1 MWFPERIRNIASV
14 DVEPAIRALE
24 KLDESDWL
32 ADEAL
37 KKKLAGDRPAQLLFF
52 YSMSKEE
59 YAAALAKGPIQQSDV
74 KQLGAYDQLFDEFG
88 YLFEAIQSHYP
99 AGGVFLRAQIARMPP
114 GGKIKEHKD
123 NLLILENTHRL
134 HIPIITTAKLKF
146 FVDGERVTMEAG
158 HIYELNN
165 QLNHWVENPKDSIN
179 RVHLILDYL
188 PPEYNIP
195 ASADE
200 NFKFYIREHRA
211 GRKSKPSDVKVDLPK
226 VVATVAHGDSQAGY
240 SYAVYLID
248 FKNKASSK
256 VIGTAVFDA
265 GGASLNLSKAPYGVV
280 VTDKEVVVAA
290 GGDLHCFDKIFK
302 YKTSYQTPFIKNARQ
317 CVYDGKYIYV
327 VSQGTDSVVR
337 FNIKKKLFDT
347 AWRFYVDGL
356 NKIAV
361 KKISPEK
368 DTLIESSNLF
378 GLNSLVVNNGDFNV
392 SGDQLTNV
400 IKMKNGRID
409 SGEQIPRETSDMV
422 SFAKGIA
429 YLNANLNQVSYM
441 ADYDYRAIK
450 SNSLVVA
457 SSFSTGLR
465 GYQKGTLL
473 AGTQPAG
480 VVFLDMKNQDTAYEV
495 CIDDSEASMV
505 LALDVLQ

>member
-1 MWFPERIRNIASV
+1 MWFPERIRDVASV
-14 DVEPAIRALE
+14 DIEPALRALE
-24 KLDESDWL
+24 KLDESDWF
-32 ADEAL
+32 ADEEL

-74 KQLGAYDQLFDEFG
+74 KQLGAYDQLFDEFA

-114 GGKIKEHKD
+114 GGRIKEHKD

-134 HIPIITTAKLKF
+134 HIPIITTPKLKF
-146 FVDGERVTMEAG
+146 FVDGERVTLEAG

-165 QLNHWVENPKDSIN
+165 QLNHWVENPKDSID

-211 GRKSKPSDVKVDLPK
+211 GRESKPSDVKVDLPK
-226 VVATVAHGDSQAGY
+226 VVATVAHPDSKDGF
-240 SYAVYLID
+240 SYALHEVD
-248 FKNKASSK
+248 FKTQVSSK
-256 VIGTAVFDA
+256 VYDGQVFSRHGLAA
-265 GGASLNLSKAPYGVV
+265 GLCDAPYGVV
-280 VTDKEVVVAA
+280 VTEKNLIVA
-290 GGDLHCFDKIFK
+290 GGSDLHIFDATFS
-302 YKTSYQTPFIKNARQ
+302 YKTSYGTPFIKNARQ

-337 FNIKKKLFDT
+337 FNIRKKLFDT
-347 AWRFYVDGL
+347 AWRFYVDGS
-356 NKIAV
+356 NKIVV

-368 DTLIESSNLF
+368 DSLIESSNLF
-378 GLNSLVVNNGDFNV
+378 GLNSLVVHGADFIV
-392 SGDQLTNV
+392 SGDKLTNV
-400 IKMKNGRID
+400 IKMRNGRID
-409 SGEQIPRETSDMV
+409 SGEQIPRETSDMA

-429 YLNANLNQVSYM
+429 YLNANLKQVSYM
-441 ADYDYRAIK
+441 ADYDYRRIK
-450 SNSLVVA
+450 SNSLIVA
-457 SSFSTGLR
+457 SDFSTGLR

-480 VVFLDMKNQDTAYEV
+480 VVLLDMKNQDVAHEV
-495 CIDDSEASMV
+495 AIDDSEGSMV

>member
-32 ADEAL
+32 ADEEL

-74 KQLGAYDQLFDEFG
+74 KQLGAYDQLFDEFA

-134 HIPIITTAKLKF
+134 HIPIITTPKLKF
-146 FVDGERVTMEAG
+146 FVDGERVRLEAG

-165 QLNHWVENPKDSIN
+165 QLNHWVENPKDSID

-211 GRKSKPSDVKVDLPK
+211 GRGSKPSDVKVDFPK
-226 VVATVAHGDSQAGY
+226 VVATVAHPDSKEGF
-240 SYAVYLID
+240 SYALHEVDFKTQTCSKVYDGQAFNGHGLAADLID
-248 FKNKASSK
+248 
-256 VIGTAVFDA
+256 
-265 GGASLNLSKAPYGVV
+265 APYGVV
-280 VTDKEVVVAA
+280 VTEKNLIVA
-290 GGDLHCFDKIFK
+290 GGSDLHIFDKAFS
-302 YKTSYQTPFIKNARQ
+302 YKTSFQTPFIKNARQ
-317 CVYDGKYIYV
+317 CVYDGKYVYV

-347 AWRFYVDGL
+347 AWRFYVDDS

-378 GLNSLVVNNGDFNV
+378 GLNSLVVNNGDFIV

-409 SGEQIPRETSDMV
+409 SGEQIPRQTSNLV
-422 SFAKGIA
+422 NFAKGFA
-429 YLNANLNQVSYM
+429 YVNPTRKQLTYTS
-441 ADYDYRAIK
+441 DYDYRAIK
-450 SNSLVVA
+450 RGSLSVA
-457 SSFSTGLR
+457 SDFSSGLC

-480 VVFLDMKNQDTAYEV
+480 VALLDMKNQNVVREV
-495 CIDDSEASMV
+495 ALEASEGSIV
-505 LALDVLQ
+505 LGLDVVR

>member
-134 HIPIITTAKLKF
+134 HIPIITTPKLKF
-146 FVDGERVTMEAG
+146 FVDGERVTLEAG

-165 QLNHWVENPKDSIN
+165 QLNHWVENPRDSIN

-211 GRKSKPSDVKVDLPK
+211 GRQSKPSDVKVELPK

-248 FKNKASSK
+248 FNNKASSK
-256 VIGTAVFDA
+256 VIGAAVLEA
-265 GGASLNLSKAPYGVV
+265 GGSSLNLSNAPYGVV

-290 GGDLHCFDKIFK
+290 SGDLHCFDKSFK
-302 YKTSYQTPFIKNARQ
+302 YKTSYHTPFIKNARQ

-347 AWRFYVDGL
+347 AWRFYVDGS

-361 KKISPEK
+361 KKASPEK

-378 GLNSLVVNNGDFNV
+378 GLNSLVVNNGDFIV

-400 IKMKNGRID
+400 IKMKNGRVD

-429 YLNANLNQVSYM
+429 YLNANLKQVSYM

-457 SSFSTGLR
+457 SSFSTGLC

-480 VVFLDMKNQDTAYEV
+480 VVLLDMKNQNIAYEV
-495 CIDDSEASMV
+495 AIDDSEASMV
-505 LALDVLQ
+505 LALDVLL

>member
-32 ADEAL
+32 ADEEL

-74 KQLGAYDQLFDEFG
+74 KQLGAYDQLFDEFA

-134 HIPIITTAKLKF
+134 HIPIITTPKLKF
-146 FVDGERVTMEAG
+146 FVDGERVTLEAG

-256 VIGTAVFDA
+256 VIGAAVLEA
-265 GGASLNLSKAPYGVV
+265 GGASLNLSNAPYGVV
-280 VTDKEVVVAA
+280 VTDKEVVAAA
-290 GGDLHCFDKIFK
+290 GGDLYCFDKSFK

-337 FNIKKKLFDT
+337 FNIRKKLFDT
-347 AWRFYVDGL
+347 AWRFYVDGS

-361 KKISPEK
+361 KKVSPEK

-378 GLNSLVVNNGDFNV
+378 GLNSLVVNNGDFIV

-429 YLNANLNQVSYM
+429 YLNANLKQVSYM

-450 SNSLVVA
+450 SNSLLVA

-473 AGTQPAG
+473 AGIQPAG
-480 VVFLDMKNQDTAYEV
+480 VVLLDMKNQDTAYEV